1 MTDCRVAASLDIFG
15 AGTGAACLGDLE
27 EEERRREG
35 GVSKKEREREG
46 GESWEQET
54 LIDGPWLAY
63 IIRYL
68 G

>member
-15 AGTGAACLGDLE
+15 AGTGAACLGDSE
-27 EEERRREG
+27 EEVHRREG
-35 GVSKKEREREG
+35 GVRKREG
-46 GESWEQET
+46 ERGESGKQEM

-63 IIRYL
+63 IIHYL

>member
-27 EEERRREG
+27 GEVHRREG
-35 GVSKKEREREG
+35 GVRKREREREG
-46 GESWEQET
+46 SCEQEL

-63 IIRYL
+63 ITHYL